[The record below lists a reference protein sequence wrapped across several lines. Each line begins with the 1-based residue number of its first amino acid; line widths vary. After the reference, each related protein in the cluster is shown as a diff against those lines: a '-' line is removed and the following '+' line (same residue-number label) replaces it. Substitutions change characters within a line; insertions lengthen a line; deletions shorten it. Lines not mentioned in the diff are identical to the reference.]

1 MSEFKSKKLDSD
13 VWTKAINALYKYE
26 SIQQSSKGQ
35 ATSKL
40 PLLSKPIFA
49 QVTKWWISIDCL
61 ISMDCNSIF
70 MINLG
75 TVEFRDK
82 ALSDKTHQNHHPSF
96 FVLPWRRRPYDL
108 LVLSVWWQERDR
120 GVPYCPTDYRRSEGV
135 IHKWCE
141 EVPQSDQG

>member
-1 MSEFKSKKLDSD
+1 MSESKSKKLDSD

-35 ATSKL
+35 ATNKL
-40 PLLSKPIFA
+40 PLLSSYSKPIFA
-49 QVTKWWISIDCL
+49 QVTMVSMDCLIIPMDCLLSTDCL
-61 ISMDCNSIF
+61 ISMDCLISTDCNSIF

-96 FVLPWRRRPYDL
+96 FILP
-108 LVLSVWWQERDR
+108 
-120 GVPYCPTDYRRSEGV
+120 
-135 IHKWCE
+135 
-141 EVPQSDQG
+141 

>member
-40 PLLSKPIFA
+40 PLLSSYSKPIFA

-61 ISMDCNSIF
+61 IPMDCNSIF

-96 FVLPWRRRPYDL
+96 LHISHNRTYHKSRRPQARRGDLLSAVEWFLRNFSLSSWRRPQIF
-108 LVLSVWWQERDR
+108 LS
-120 GVPYCPTDYRRSEGV
+120 S
-135 IHKWCE
+135 
-141 EVPQSDQG
+141 